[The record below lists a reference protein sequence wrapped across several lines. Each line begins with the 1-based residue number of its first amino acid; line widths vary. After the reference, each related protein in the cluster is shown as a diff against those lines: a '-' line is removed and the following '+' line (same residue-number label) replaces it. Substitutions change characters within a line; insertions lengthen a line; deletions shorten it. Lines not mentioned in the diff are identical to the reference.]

1 MPPISAELLVR
12 YGLFP
17 ENLPSIFTTRAIWP
31 QLPPVTASYA
41 VTTKAVGELCTYDA
55 SKRGGQRR
63 IFGIRHPLF
72 IRDQG
77 IFFERHWTEIEHCF
91 EAATGSTSH
100 PIIDPDG
107 PRHIRITPHSEL
119 PRIRLTRL
127 SRFAFCLVADVS
139 RCFYSIYSHSIPW
152 AIHGKT
158 ASKSDTDPRS
168 ATVFGNRL
176 DYTVRQAQSR
186 QTMGVPVG
194 PDSSK
199 IIAEIVMSAV
209 DKRFIE
215 LSGTTSPT
223 YVRHVDDYW
232 IGGRTHD
239 ECERHLTHL
248 RLALNDFS
256 LDINELKTRII
267 STKFVFGETWPSQ
280 IERAISE
287 NLKASDDGAD
297 PVPTLGMIVERAVES
312 NDDGIIKNAIRVI
325 DRKRLWSEDWDLLEH
340 FLAQCAVQFP
350 HSFDYVARVIAWR
363 IRVRSEVNRELWL
376 DIARSTAIRDGSLG
390 RDSEV
395 CWSIWLLRELGSRL
409 PKSITDVIAEHASP
423 LVLAFLVHFTK
434 HRLANDRQLV
444 DKLRN
449 RVDGDP
455 FAGPYW
461 PLTLELTHI
470 HEEDR
475 AWAAAST
482 VEPLRTL
489 HGNRISIIDWSA
501 VPRVFEIHEED
512 GPRPRYPDY
521 AIEDIGSDYPDHEE
535 EEEEVLHPPR
545 NPFATLEIEL

>member
-17 ENLPSIFTTRAIWP
+17 ENLPSVFTTRAIWP
-31 QLPPVTASYA
+31 QLPPATVVYA
-41 VTTKAVGELCTYDA
+41 VTRKAVGELCTYDA

-63 IFGIRHPLF
+63 IFAIPHPLF

-77 IFFERHWTEIEHCF
+77 IFFEKHWAEIESCF
-91 EAATGSTSH
+91 GAARGSTSH
-100 PIIDPDG
+100 PIIDLKG
-107 PRHIRITPHSEL
+107 PRHIRVKPHSEL

-152 AIHGKT
+152 ALHGK
-158 ASKSDTDPRS
+158 ALSKSDTDPRS

-176 DYTVRQAQSR
+176 DFAVRQAQSR
-186 QTMGVPVG
+186 QTMGIPVG

-215 LSGTTSPT
+215 LSGMTSPT

-232 IGGRTHD
+232 IGGRTQD
-239 ECERHLTHL
+239 ECERHRTNL
-248 RLALNDFS
+248 RLALSDFA
-256 LDINELKTRII
+256 LDVNELKTNII
-267 STKFVFGETWPSQ
+267 STKYVLGETWSLQ
-280 IERAISE
+280 MARAISE
-287 NLKASDDGAD
+287 NLNSDDEDAD
-297 PVPTLGMIVERAVES
+297 PVQTLGMIIERAVET
-312 NDDGIIKNAIRVI
+312 NDDGIIKNAIRVM
-325 DRKRLWSEDWDLLEH
+325 DRKRLWSQDWNLLEH

-363 IRVRSEVNRELWL
+363 IRVGSAVNSELWI

-395 CWSIWLLRELGSRL
+395 CWSIWLLKELGSSL
-409 PKSITDVIAEHASP
+409 PKSITDVIAKHASP

-434 HRLANDRQLV
+434 NRLANDRRLV
-444 DKLRN
+444 NRLRD
-449 RVDGDP
+449 RVESDP
-455 FAGPYW
+455 FAGPCW

-470 HEEDR
+470 REEDR
-475 AWAAAST
+475 AWAQEST
-482 VEPLRTL
+482 VGSLRTL
-489 HGNRISIIDWSA
+489 HENRISIIDWSA
-501 VPRVFEIHEED
+501 WPRVFEIHGD
-512 GPRPRYPDY
+512 QGPRPPFPDY
-521 AIEDIGSDYPDHEE
+521 AIDDIGSDYADDDEDDEDDEE
-535 EEEEVLHPPR
+535 
-545 NPFATLEIEL
+545 